1 MKKWPLLFL
10 LVLSTSTISAAEP
23 STLGAALYKQCSGCH
38 GADGQNKAFGKSNII
53 AGQPAEDLM
62 ESLSFYQESDFKT
75 HSSTTVMAKQVKNLS
90 DKELTELTQFI
101 SKLKK

>member
-10 LVLSTSTISAAEP
+10 LVLSTSFLSANETA
-23 STLGAALYKQCSGCH
+23 SVGAILYKQCAGCH
-38 GADGQNKAFGKSNII
+38 GSDGRNKAFGKSNII
-53 AGQPAEDLM
+53 AGQPAEDLI
-62 ESLSFYQESDFKT
+62 ESLSFYKESEFKT

-90 DKELTELTQFI
+90 DKEIIELTQFI